1 MVPRRGRR
9 VRRRDVLA
17 AGAGAVLAGCGRDD
31 AGGVPLWFS
40 YGGKNREALL
50 ALVDRFNREEPEHR
64 LSAVYQGDYFE
75 LLAKLRTAIHAGRA
89 PAVTHVVAEILPYLA
104 HAEVL
109 EPLDSIA
116 ALQKDFG
123 FVPELTQN
131 GAFSGDKNRPVYAL
145 PFNRS
150 TPIAYLN
157 GSILKELGLAP
168 PTTWDEL
175 ETFAL
180 AATKGKEGERRYG
193 FSCPIDWWFWV
204 ALVAQAG
211 GELVDADNRFILGAD
226 AGVEA
231 LQFLQRLV
239 HELEVMRPPS
249 GRDYNAW
256 QVQNQEFI
264 AGRVAMIW
272 NSTAFVRY
280 LEDNAKF
287 PVVCA
292 PLPKRDRFGVPTG
305 GTMFV
310 LPKAKTGRMPA
321 HWQEAGARFLAFMAR
336 PDTSNEFATKTGY
349 IPVTRAGVELLET
362 SGYYEKK
369 PNDRVAVEQLRH
381 VKPWPWNKEL
391 FRVQREVVQ
400 SRLEACVL
408 SREDPMA
415 TIQAAQHVI
424 AEGP

>member
-1 MVPRRGRR
+1 M
-9 VRRRDVLA
+9 RRRALLG
-17 AGAGAVLAGCGRDD
+17 AGAGALLGACAPD

-50 ALVDRFNREEPEHR
+50 ALVAAFNAEQPEHR
-64 LSAVYQGDYFE
+64 LKPVYQGDYFE
-75 LLAKLRTAIHAGRA
+75 LLAKLRTALHAGRA
-89 PAVTHVVAEILPYLA
+89 PAVTHVVAEILPYLVKA
-104 HAEVL
+104 DVL
-109 EPLDSIA
+109 EPLGGLPGLD
-116 ALQKDFG
+116 QDFG
-123 FVPELTQN
+123 FVPGLTQQ
-131 GAFSGDKNRPVYAL
+131 GAFMAGAERPLYAL

-157 GSILKELGLAP
+157 GAIANELGLPP
-168 PTTWDEL
+168 PTTWEEL
-175 ETFAL
+175 ETFAR
-180 AATKGKEGERRYG
+180 AATRGAAGDKRYG

-211 GELVDADNRFILGAD
+211 GELVDGEGRFTLGED
-226 AGVEA
+226 AGREA
-231 LQFLQRLV
+231 LAFLQRLV
-239 HELEVMRPPS
+239 HEAEVMRPPS

-292 PLPKRDRFGVPTG
+292 PLPRRARHGVPTG

-310 LPKAKTGRMPA
+310 MPRGSPPA
-321 HWQEAGARFLAFMAR
+321 WREAGARFLAFMSR
-336 PDTSNEFATKTGY
+336 PETSNEFATKTGY
-349 IPVTRAGVELLET
+349 IPVTQAGVKLLEG
-362 SGYYEKK
+362 SGYYAKK
-369 PNDRVAVEQLRH
+369 PNDRVALDQLAH
-381 VKPWPWNKEL
+381 VRPWPWHPEL

-408 SREDPMA
+408 SREDP
-415 TIQAAQHVI
+415 AQTLREARRVI
-424 AEGP
+424 ELGP